1 MKNKANKLISEG
13 IRFFGEDIWKI
24 RLDAIPMW
32 KAFYIRPLRVVLL
45 AFRAFNEDQ
54 CMFRASALTFYS
66 LLSIVP
72 VLAMAFGIA
81 KGFGFQEALARQ
93 LQESFYGQE
102 EVIEKVTVFAH
113 SMLESTQGG
122 LIAGVGVVVLFWT
135 VIRVLGNVEGAFNHI
150 LNFKKSRSLGRK
162 VIDYMATMFICTILL
177 VSSSA
182 LTVVIKSHVTSA
194 IQSFSILGTVSPA
207 IFFFMKLLPY
217 CAIWLLFTFLYIFLP
232 NGKISWRFG
241 FPAAIAAGTLFQL
254 FQWAYLSFQFGVT
267 KYNAIYGSFAALPL
281 FLVWLQISWLIVLFG
296 AELLFSLR
304 SEKDYDFAPDYSRI
318 SYRLKKTIM
327 LQVLHFL
334 VKRFCQG
341 APPVTSAQIVE
352 ALKVPKSLLQKIL
365 TETKAAGIVSE
376 ICSKGEGIRAYQ
388 PAQDV
393 DLFTVKYVIDKVER
407 QGKNHI
413 SMLSSPDFEKIE
425 ERLNG
430 LDLFAEKT
438 SANVLLK
445 KI

>member
-207 IFFFMKLLPY
+207 I
-217 CAIWLLFTFLYIFLP
+217 
-232 NGKISWRFG
+232 
-241 FPAAIAAGTLFQL
+241 
-254 FQWAYLSFQFGVT
+254 SF
-267 KYNAIYGSFAALPL
+267 S
-281 FLVWLQISWLIVLFG
+281 
-296 AELLFSLR
+296 
-304 SEKDYDFAPDYSRI
+304 
-318 SYRLKKTIM
+318 
-327 LQVLHFL
+327 
-334 VKRFCQG
+334 
-341 APPVTSAQIVE
+341 
-352 ALKVPKSLLQKIL
+352 
-365 TETKAAGIVSE
+365 
-376 ICSKGEGIRAYQ
+376 
-388 PAQDV
+388 
-393 DLFTVKYVIDKVER
+393 
-407 QGKNHI
+407 
-413 SMLSSPDFEKIE
+413 
-425 ERLNG
+425 
-430 LDLFAEKT
+430 
-438 SANVLLK
+438 
-445 KI
+445 

>member
-327 LQVLHFL
+327 LQVVHFL

-352 ALKVPKSLLQKIL
+352 ALKVPKSLLQQIL
-365 TETKAAGIVSE
+365 AETKAAGIVSE
-376 ICSKGEGIRAYQ
+376 ICSKGEDTRAYQ

-407 QGKNHI
+407 QGINHV
-413 SMLSSPDFEKIE
+413 SMLSGPDFEKIE

-430 LDLFAEKT
+430 LDLLAEKT

-445 KI
+445 EI

>member
-217 CAIWLLFTFLYIFLP
+217 CAIWLLFTFLYMFLP

-241 FPAAIAAGTLFQL
+241 LPAAIAAGTLFQL

-327 LQVLHFL
+327 LQVVHFL

>member
-1 MKNKANKLISEG
+1 MKNKANKLISGG

-24 RLDAIPMW
+24 RPDAIPMW
-32 KAFYIRPLRVVLL
+32 KALYIRPLRVVLL
-45 AFRAFNEDQ
+45 AFRSFNEDQ

-93 LQESFYGQE
+93 LHESFYGQE
-102 EVIEKVTVFAH
+102 EVIEKVTLFAH

-122 LIAGVGVVVLFWT
+122 LIAGVGVLVLFWA
-135 VIRVLGNVEGAFNHI
+135 VIRVLGNTESAFNHI
-150 LNFKKSRSLGRK
+150 LNFQKSRSLGRK
-162 VIDYMATMFICTILL
+162 VSDYMATMFICTILL

-194 IQSFSILGTVSPA
+194 VQSFSILGTVSPA

-217 CAIWLLFTFLYIFLP
+217 CAIWLLFTFLYMFLP

-241 FPAAIAAGTLFQL
+241 LPAAIAAGTLFQL
-254 FQWAYLSFQFGVT
+254 FQWAYLSFQFGVA

-296 AELLFSLR
+296 AELMFSIK
-304 SEKDYDFAPDYSRI
+304 SEKDYDFAPDFSQI
-318 SYRLKKTIM
+318 SYRLKKAIM
-327 LQVLHFL
+327 LQVVHFL

-341 APPVTSAQIVE
+341 APAVTSAQIVE
-352 ALKVPKSLLQKIL
+352 ALNVPKSLLQQIL
-365 TETKAAGIVSE
+365 AETKAAGIVSE
-376 ICSKGEGIRAYQ
+376 ICSKGENTRAYQ

-407 QGKNHI
+407 QGINHV
-413 SMLSSPDFEKIE
+413 SMLSGPDFERIE

-430 LDLFAEKT
+430 LDLFAEKA
-438 SANVLLK
+438 SENVLLK
-445 KI
+445 EI